1 MSLFS
6 QVFLLTAAVG
16 LLWPWP
22 GWAAYRPAASKI
34 TAMHR
39 VTVPKLDLQTAAA
52 GRPGH
57 RTEAR
62 VNEPGLP
69 VRLAKA
75 PTTAKKKG

>member
-1 MSLFS
+1 MPLTSR
-6 QVFLLTAAVG
+6 VFILVAAVG
-16 LLWPWP
+16 LLLPWP
-22 GWAAYRPAASKI
+22 GGAAYRPAASKV
-34 TAMHR
+34 AEKHR
-39 VTVPKLDLQTAAA
+39 MEAPGLGLQA
-52 GRPGH
+52 GLAGLPGH

>member
-1 MSLFS
+1 MPLTSR
-6 QVFLLTAAVG
+6 VFILVAAVG
-16 LLWPWP
+16 LLWPGP

-34 TAMHR
+34 TAVPR
-39 VTVPKLDLQTAAA
+39 VTVPQPDLRTAAA
-52 GRPGH
+52 ARPGH

-62 VNEPGLP
+62 VSEPGLP

>member
-1 MSLFS
+1 MPLTSR
-6 QVFLLTAAVG
+6 VFILVAAVG
-16 LLWPWP
+16 LLLPWP
-22 GWAAYRPAASKI
+22 GGAAYRPAASKI
-34 TAMHR
+34 TAMPR
-39 VTVPKLDLQTAAA
+39 VTVPQPDLQTAAA

>member
-1 MSLFS
+1 MPLISR
-6 QVFLLTAAVG
+6 VFILVAAAG

-52 GRPGH
+52 GRPGP

-62 VNEPGLP
+62 VSESGLP

-75 PTTAKKKG
+75 PTTKKKG